1 MSFTKLL
8 FAAFFTLTVSTGM
21 AHAEAISSASVM
33 NSQHTLYNK
42 HQILDMVSKKE
53 VQNRL
58 VELGVD
64 QADAVARINA
74 MTDSEINSL
83 NSQLNDAP
91 AGGIV
96 GVIVTVLVVIAL
108 LDVLGVT
115 DVYPFIRPIN

>member
-64 QADAVARINA
+64 QVDAVARINA
-74 MTDSEINSL
+74 MTDTEINSL